1 MASFK
6 SRVIAICAAGTL
18 AIGSAAVAAP
28 ISFAQGGDAAVT
40 ENGATAGAVDRPFGA
55 PAPAGQMASPTAGQA
70 DLINADATGNLTVK
84 KILGDPERVEG

>member
-28 ISFAQGGDAAVT
+28 MSFA
-40 ENGATAGAVDRPFGA
+40 
-55 PAPAGQMASPTAGQA
+55 
-70 DLINADATGNLTVK
+70 
-84 KILGDPERVEG
+84 